1 MVERRAALTV
11 DLRVQLRADLSAMKE
26 TVGRDMKW
34 VDVKAAAKVVRKD
47 PLKVGK
53 MAQSKVGLR
62 ASDWDVMTAEQW
74 AGLLVA

>member
-1 MVERRAALTV
+1 
-11 DLRVQLRADLSAMKE
+11 
-26 TVGRDMKW
+26 MKW